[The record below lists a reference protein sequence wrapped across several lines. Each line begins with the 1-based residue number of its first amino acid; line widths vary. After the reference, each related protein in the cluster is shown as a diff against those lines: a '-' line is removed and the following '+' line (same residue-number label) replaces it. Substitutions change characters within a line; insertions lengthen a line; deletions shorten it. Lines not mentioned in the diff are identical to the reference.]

1 VGVGCG
7 LVFKLT
13 PSKAKW
19 IETTVFT
26 FNDKDGALPETSLIF
41 DSSGN
46 LYGDTLY
53 GGSGSCSNDGI
64 TGCGTVFEIKP

>member
-1 VGVGCG
+1 
-7 LVFKLT
+7 
-13 PSKAKW
+13 
-19 IETTVFT
+19 VFT